1 MIKSEPMTT
10 QDIIKQKQTEL
21 AWLKLQ
27 VIALEGE
34 IAYQEGLLTPQER
47 RDLHGIIALYPVAG

>member
-1 MIKSEPMTT
+1 MIKSEQMTT
-10 QDIIKQKQTEL
+10 QDIIKQKQSEL

-27 VIALEGE
+27 VIAIEGE

-47 RDLHGIIALYPVAG
+47 RDLHGIITLYAVAS

>member
-1 MIKSEPMTT
+1 MTT